1 MYELIHLGLIKNK
14 GIIKSWEENVTNIVG
29 IIFSFP
35 GFLLLGVEGSFEDF
49 IDFDVPN
56 VLMFL
61 NILWISWP
69 NYINTLVFF
78 FLKKP
83 TLSSLQSH
91 V

>member
-1 MYELIHLGLIKNK
+1 MYEFIHLGLIKDK
-14 GIIKSWEENVTNIVG
+14 GIIKSKEENVTNIVG
-29 IIFSFP
+29 IIISFP
-35 GFLLLGVEGSFEDF
+35 SFFLLGVEGSFEDF

-69 NYINTLVFF
+69 NYINTLVSC

-83 TLSSLQSH
+83 TLSSL
-91 V
+91 